1 MSALH
6 VFHKIIAKS
15 DYCSSKIWQ
24 VFFSGGTCGSMYL
37 YLIPSVQGQ
46 VAWSPGQH
54 ELLGVN
60 PVHNRKL
67 VTIKVPSSPNHL

>member
-1 MSALH
+1 MAS
-6 VFHKIIAKS
+6 
-15 DYCSSKIWQ
+15 
-24 VFFSGGTCGSMYL
+24 FFSGGTCGSMYL

-60 PVHNRKL
+60 PVHNREAGDC
-67 VTIKVPSSPNHL
+67 